1 MSANHKPQWQE
12 ASAPTRFACSSFP
25 SASPEH
31 GTQGTPNKCVAL
43 LHGPTGEPCTTLL
56 VPQGEHHDC
65 ITVFI
70 SRISQFFAAIRF
82 LGPKTSS
89 LASALVVREPVVEGG
104 KGGAPAPPKGRQ
116 TWAPVLAGRP
126 PPFSQP
132 QFTVREVGTIVP
144 SSERREEGQ
153 VRFCL

>member
-1 MSANHKPQWQE
+1 MALRGHLINVWHYFMDQRESAARPPLFQIAE
-12 ASAPTRFACSSFP
+12 
-25 SASPEH
+25 
-31 GTQGTPNKCVAL
+31 
-43 LHGPTGEPCTTLL
+43 
-56 VPQGEHHDC
+56 GEHHDC

-116 TWAPVLAGRP
+116 TWAPVLTSRP